1 MLVICFLIYRLTFLI
16 KPFPHCPDS
25 TPAKKS
31 RYTVISRGT
40 VLTNFV
46 LTVTV
51 LPRCT
56 PGLVPGS
63 TAVLSR
69 CMPVCPGF
77 STVIAL
83 SHIHVPA
90 AYRSRIYDNFD
101 TSEAYFVQ
109 ATYVPHTCDVTATFP
124 WRVSDV

>member
-40 VLTNFV
+40 VLTKIDHV

-69 CMPVCPGF
+69 CIT
-77 STVIAL
+77 TVIAL

-101 TSEAYFVQ
+101 TPRSEAYFVQ
-109 ATYVPHTCDVTATFP
+109 ATYVPHTCDVTAKFP